1 MCISWT
7 SWVTKMEGK
16 LVAVIGDEDTV
27 TGFVLAGVGQR
38 NVAGC
43 NFLVV
48 KGDTALGEVEEA
60 FTTLTGRDDIGILLI
75 NQHVADMIR
84 PQLNEYTQP
93 IPTILEIPSKE
104 HPYDPEKDIVMQRVN
119 MMLGMGS

>member
-1 MCISWT
+1 
-7 SWVTKMEGK
+7 MEGK

-38 NVAGC
+38 NVVGC

-48 KGDTALGEVEEA
+48 NSETAVSEVEEA
-60 FTTLTGRDDIGILLI
+60 FTTLTTREDIGILLI

-84 PQLNEYTQP
+84 PQLNER
-93 IPTILEIPSKE
+93 PTLRAGCRSSTLQ
-104 HPYDPEKDIVMQRVN
+104 DPQASLQR
-119 MMLGMGS
+119 SA

>member
-1 MCISWT
+1 MFTHRPLFLC
-7 SWVTKMEGK
+7 KMEGK
-16 LVAVIGDEDTV
+16 LVGVIGDEDTV

-48 KGDTALGEVEEA
+48 NSNTDVSEVEEA
-60 FTTLTGRDDIGILLI
+60 FTTLTGREDIGILLI

-104 HPYDPEKDIVMQRVN
+104 HPYDPEKDLVMQRVN